1 MNDTT
6 NAQGSPGAGQGRKT
20 LAIRL
25 TEQQR
30 AQLDIVAQ
38 LNGRTVTEEIRLAIE
53 HWIEQTRSN
62 PQLVAKAD
70 TARAEIEREAEARR
84 SAITALF
91 GDADTTTPPTAATS
105 SARPGRR
112 GKGTES

>member
-1 MNDTT
+1 MDTT
-6 NAQGSPGAGQGRKT
+6 QSSSASQGRKT

-25 TEQQR
+25 DEQQR

-62 PQLVAKAD
+62 PELMAKAD
-70 TARAEIEREAEARR
+70 AARAKIEREAEARR
-84 SAITALF
+84 SAITSLF
-91 GDADTTTPPTAATS
+91 GDTSTTPSGSSSTS
-105 SARPGRR
+105 RPSRR
-112 GKGTES
+112 GKGSEG